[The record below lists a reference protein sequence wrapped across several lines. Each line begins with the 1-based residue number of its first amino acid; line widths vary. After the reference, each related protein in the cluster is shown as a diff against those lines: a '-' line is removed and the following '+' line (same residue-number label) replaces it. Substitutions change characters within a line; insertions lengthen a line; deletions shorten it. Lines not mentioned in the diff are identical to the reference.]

1 MMELIILIILII
13 LTLAYAITVFTIVHQ
28 QEKDFLNFQKDLFKS
43 ELKIKQSESQLKIL
57 KAHKNH
63 TSNGE

>member
-1 MMELIILIILII
+1 MMSLIILTVV
-13 LTLAYAITVFTIVHQ
+13 TLAYAIAVFTIVHQ

-43 ELKIKQSESQLKIL
+43 ELKIKQSESQLKIHN
-57 KAHKNH
+57 AHKNH